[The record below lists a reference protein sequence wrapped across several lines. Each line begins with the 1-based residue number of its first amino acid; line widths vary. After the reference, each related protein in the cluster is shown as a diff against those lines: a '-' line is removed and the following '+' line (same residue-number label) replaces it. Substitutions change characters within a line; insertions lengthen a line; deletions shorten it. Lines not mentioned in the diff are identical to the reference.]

1 MYQVAVFALPAWFQD
16 AGCNLLFSD
25 AEIFIGGF
33 DPTDSSISECH
44 RARLCLTNLE
54 ALGRQNDRYQKTR
67 QTFSGQPGKDNF
79 LFFKRL
85 RTHQDIPKLKSGSSD
100 WMRYLIYLFEF

>member
-1 MYQVAVFALPAWFQD
+1 MYQAAVFALPAWFQD

-44 RARLCLTNLE
+44 RERL
-54 ALGRQNDRYQKTR
+54 
-67 QTFSGQPGKDNF
+67 FV
-79 LFFKRL
+79 
-85 RTHQDIPKLKSGSSD
+85 
-100 WMRYLIYLFEF
+100 